1 MLRHLTQLLLLLFL
15 CLPLAAEESLPE
27 LTARILKAANAPT
40 PALTRFTLKDR
51 LIVGAKPEGKKPS
64 ERTQDISVPDAW
76 KEGARDRIAQ
86 QDKAALI
93 GMRFMWGWT
102 LAPLSDPRFTVRRA
116 PDEEGRIVL
125 IATGPIDPELSLVFR
140 TDDLA
145 LVELRWSGQLVRF
158 SEWKT
163 FAGIRLPARGEGLN
177 AQGRAWYHFEVVDVI
192 PAPTPAPAP

>member
-1 MLRHLTQLLLLLFL
+1 MTGRAMFLVLLGLFAGLLG
-15 CLPLAAEESLPE
+15 AEEALPE
-27 LTARILKAANAPT
+27 LTARILKTANAPT

-51 LIVGAKPEGKKPS
+51 LIVGAKTEGKKPS
-64 ERTQDISVPDAW
+64 ERTQEISVPDAW
-76 KEGARDRIAQ
+76 KEGARDRIAAK
-86 QDKAALI
+86 DKAAEI

-116 PDEEGRIVL
+116 PEEEGRIVL
-125 IATGPIDPELSLVFR
+125 IATGPIDPELTLVFR
-140 TDDLA
+140 ADDLA
-145 LVELRWSGQLVRF
+145 LVELRWNSQLVRF

-192 PAPTPAPAP
+192 PAPVPAP